1 MKENFDFAALEN
13 EDFKEDSVREFII
26 APLLQKLGFALKGSN
41 KQESKLE
48 MVLSMRLSAPT
59 ITGSNEK
66 IVFDKN
72 TFPDYVL
79 YVDSKPHCVLD
90 AKAPKVKIDSQS
102 KAERQA
108 FYYAINPELKAPF
121 YALCNGKSLT
131 LFETNGQNLL
141 KEFSCKE
148 LFTKDFKN
156 ETFALLK
163 QYLTTP
169 IESLKQTLAQD
180 SKTPKKPDSWYLSRE
195 LPKAIVNPKKQ
206 GKARYF
212 GCTAYFTRQSWDIV
226 TQNIKNFTDKGDV
239 VLDSFGGSGVT
250 AIEAMMQ
257 GRIGIHTDLNPL
269 SIFMTKALSAQVDLS
284 ALYELSEAILSE
296 FESLKPR
303 NEKEAKEILKGAK
316 YYPNALDSEFGE
328 VATQKEQ
335 DSTLWIPQDAILPKG
350 SDVDSVWGLFSKMQ
364 LAELALLRKLIFK
377 HTTPSG
383 SKENRIHKRNLRYA
397 LMLAFYNTLSL
408 INLTYHETKSRKGS
422 AGNYFAF
429 YGRYRLAKIPHFL
442 DTAVIYRQKIKR
454 VIKGKCELES
464 APSNLFYQ
472 SYFYPLQR
480 VIKDF
485 SGSLISQRENLENTD
500 SLLDK
505 TNGEKIFQADATDL
519 KEIESQS
526 VDFIYTDP
534 PYGAKIPY
542 LDLST
547 MWNVWLDLPVDNA
560 LKEKE
565 CIEKG
570 SLEKSREEYHALM
583 IASLKEMYRV
593 LKWNRWLAFVFQHQD
608 PQLWQILVEE
618 AQKIGFEYVGSVR
631 QGNGQTTFKK
641 RQFKTSVLSGQ
652 LIIYFKKVQ
661 NPKTLAKE
669 HLGDDITA
677 LVLNHAEALIARDDG
692 ATLEEICGEITIKGL
707 ELGFL
712 HRLSKDYADL
722 TPLINANFDLD
733 TTSGKYHLKKGQKFK
748 SNAIPLEL
756 RTKYFLLS
764 YLREAK
770 SQGKK
775 AYFDDI
781 CLEIIPLLKN
791 GVSPSKESIKE
802 VLESIAIPMQK
813 SGEWVLKGENV
824 GLFSLDDLL

>member
-1 MKENFDFAALEN
+1 MKKSTFT
-13 EDFKEDSVREFII
+13 R
-26 APLLQKLGFALKGSN
+26 
-41 KQESKLE
+41 
-48 MVLSMRLSAPT
+48 
-59 ITGSNEK
+59 
-66 IVFDKN
+66 
-72 TFPDYVL
+72 FPDYVL

-90 AKAPKVKIDSQS
+90 AKAPKVEIGAQS

-141 KEFSCKE
+141 KEFSCEE
-148 LFTKDFKN
+148 LFAKDFKN

-169 IESLKQTLAQD
+169 IVSLKQTLAQD
-180 SKTPKKPDSWYLSRE
+180 SKTPKKPDEWYLSRE

-206 GKARYF
+206 AKARYF

-226 TQNIKNFTDKGDV
+226 TQNIKNFTDTGDV

-250 AIEAMMQ
+250 AIEAMMN

-269 SIFMTKALSAQVDLS
+269 SIFMTKALSAKVDLS
-284 ALYELSEAILSE
+284 VLLDLSEAILSE

-303 NEKEAKEILKGAK
+303 NEKEAKAILKNAK

-328 VATQKEQ
+328 VATQKSQ
-335 DSTLWIPQDAILPKG
+335 DSTLWIPQDEILPKG
-350 SDVDSVWGLFSKMQ
+350 SDVDSVLGLFSKMQ
-364 LAELALLRKLIFK
+364 LAQLALLRKLIFK

-442 DTAVIYRQKIKR
+442 DIAVIYRQKINR
-454 VIKGKCELES
+454 VRKGKLELGDERD
-464 APSNLFYQ
+464 LFYQ

-547 MWNVWLDLPVDNA
+547 MWNVWLDLPVDSS

-618 AQKIGFEYVGSVR
+618 AQNIGFEYVGSVR

-661 NPKTLAKE
+661 SPKTLAKE

-692 ATLEEICGEITIKGL
+692 ATLEEIHAEITIKGL

-712 HRLSKDYADL
+712 HQLGKDYEDL
-722 TPLINANFDLD
+722 TPLINANFDID
-733 TTSGKYHLKKGQKFK
+733 EASGKYHIRKGQKFK
-748 SNAIPLEL
+748 SHAISLEL

-764 YLREAK
+764 YLRGAK
-770 SQGKK
+770 RQGKK

-781 CLEIIPLLKN
+781 CLSVIPLLKN
-791 GVSPSKESIKE
+791 GVSPSKELIRE
-802 VLESIAIPMQK
+802 ILESIATPVRE

-824 GLFSLDDLL
+824 GLFDEADLL

>member
-1 MKENFDFAALEN
+1 MKENFDFATLEN
-13 EDFKEDSVREFII
+13 ENFKEDSVREFII

-303 NEKEAKEILKGAK
+303 NEKEAKAILKNAK

-328 VATQKEQ
+328 IATQKEQ

-377 HTTPSG
+377 HTTPSRN
-383 SKENRIHKRNLRYA
+383 KENRIHKRNLRYA

-408 INLTYHETKSRKGS
+408 INLTYHTTPKGG
-422 AGNYFAF
+422 GNYFAF
-429 YGRYRLAKIPHFL
+429 YYRYRIAPNPTLL
-442 DTAVIYRQKIKR
+442 DTLDTFRRKIKL
-454 VIKGKCELES
+454 VIRGKCELES

-485 SGSLISQRENLENTD
+485 SGSLIAQRSNLEQSD
-500 SLLDK
+500 SILDK

-631 QGNGQTTFKK
+631 QTTFKK

>member
-303 NEKEAKEILKGAK
+303 NEKEAKAILKNAK

-328 VATQKEQ
+328 IATQKEQ
-335 DSTLWIPQDAILPKG
+335 DSTLWIPQDEILPKG
-350 SDVDSVWGLFSKMQ
+350 SDVDSVLGLFSKMQ

-377 HTTPSG
+377 HTTPSRN
-383 SKENRIHKRNLRYA
+383 KENRIHKRNLRYA

-408 INLTYHETKSRKGS
+408 INLTYHTTPKGG
-422 AGNYFAF
+422 GNYFAF
-429 YGRYRLAKIPHFL
+429 YYRYRIAPNPTLL
-442 DTAVIYRQKIKR
+442 DTLDTFRRKIKL
-454 VIKGKCELES
+454 VIRGKCELES

-485 SGSLISQRENLENTD
+485 SGSLIAQRSNLEQSD
-500 SLLDK
+500 SILDK